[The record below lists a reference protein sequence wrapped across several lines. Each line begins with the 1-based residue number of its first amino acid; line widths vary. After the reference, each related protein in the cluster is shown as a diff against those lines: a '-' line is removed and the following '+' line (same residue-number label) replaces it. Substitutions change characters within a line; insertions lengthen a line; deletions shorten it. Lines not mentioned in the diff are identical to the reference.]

1 MIGTTCTSLDRDD
14 LFTGYV
20 RDSLSPEDRDAFEA
34 HFFTCEAC
42 FEKLQILQ
50 ALQAQLRSRP
60 AETPSARTMPA
71 GWWRWALV
79 PAAAGLLLA
88 AAVALWPTGPAPA
101 RPEST
106 TGESPR
112 RRLGAE
118 LPAAP
123 VPRPD
128 SPARRQP
135 VPVAPGPTV
144 PAAKPPAPPREV
156 TLAVL
161 ARVEPPLY
169 VPLSLRGPRD
179 KASDLFQAAMR
190 KYESGDYAG
199 AVPDLS
205 AASRLSAN
213 LPHVSFFLAIC
224 HLLTDQIDVAV
235 EGLQATIAIGHSP
248 YLEEAHYYLAK
259 ARLRQ
264 GDLTA
269 ARTELRLTIERRG
282 QLEAEARRLLAQVE
296 ALLRER

>member
-1 MIGTTCTSLDRDD
+1 MSGTTCTSIDRDD

-20 RDSLSPEDRDAFEA
+20 RDSLSPEDRDAFEE

-60 AETPSARTMPA
+60 AEAPSARMMPA
-71 GWWRWALV
+71 RWWRWALV

-88 AAVALWPTGPAPA
+88 AAVALWPTGPPPA
-101 RPEST
+101 TPI
-106 TGESPR
+106 
-112 RRLGAE
+112 
-118 LPAAP
+118 
-123 VPRPD
+123 PRPD
-128 SPARRQP
+128 SPAQRQP
-135 VPVAPGPTV
+135 APVAPGPTV

-190 KYESGDYAG
+190 KYENGDYAG

-235 EGLQATIAIGHSP
+235 EGLQATIALGNSP